1 MKQLIFS
8 AIVVLFSVSIF
19 AQGYKPSVKLTV
31 GKKYEV
37 ASNTKG
43 NMSQEMM
50 GQTME
55 IPMDVT
61 IKSILDVKSAA
72 KAGYQLSTVNNHMLL
87 SVSMM
92 GQEINY
98 DSDKKED
105 RNGELGKTFEDM
117 FDKPTIFDIN
127 NYGKII
133 ESSII
138 KSSATKTDDNPILEM
153 LNIGELAILSPAVNL
168 FYTDAE
174 IKIGDSFTDSS
185 TSADGK
191 DKKSL
196 TYTLVEIKDGQAKF
210 AIAGL
215 SMLAKE
221 MEMQGMQSTTTS
233 NSKIK
238 GEMWVNSVTGLLTKK
253 EVAMEISGSVELA
266 GMTIPTTGVSNI
278 TIVVKEVE

>member
-1 MKQLIFS
+1 MKQFIFS
-8 AIVVLFSVSIF
+8 AIAVLFSVSIF

-61 IKSILDVKSAA
+61 IKSILDVKAAA

-92 GQEINY
+92 GQDINY

-117 FDKPTIFDIN
+117 LDKPTIFDIN

-133 ESSII
+133 ESSIL
-138 KSSATKTDDNPILEM
+138 KSSATKTDPNPIFGM
-153 LNIGELAILSPAVNL
+153 LNIGEQAILSPAVNL
-168 FYTDAE
+168 FNTDAE

-215 SMLAKE
+215 SMLTKE

-253 EVAMEISGSVELA
+253 EVAMEISGSVALA